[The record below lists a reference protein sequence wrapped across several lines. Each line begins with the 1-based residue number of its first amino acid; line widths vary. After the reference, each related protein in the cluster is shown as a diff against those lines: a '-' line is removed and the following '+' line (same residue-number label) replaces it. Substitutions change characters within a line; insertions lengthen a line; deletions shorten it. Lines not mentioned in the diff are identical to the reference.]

1 MGAIDAG
8 QCFNPT
14 HPPNLFLLQI
24 WSPPM
29 LQQMGRERVKVTQ
42 QKIKKKV
49 FIFYT
54 SFFLSSFV
62 DLATCWFT
70 WCSWLVTVFFSL
82 VHICLFFFS
91 WCMSWLYVYGDREG
105 ERIYSSTRAILLD
118 SLIWG
123 NGNLMLANS
132 ILLISWPYTISYPV

>member
-1 MGAIDAG
+1 MPVNVLTPHTLPIYSYCKFG
-8 QCFNPT
+8 
-14 HPPNLFLLQI
+14 LLPCYNK
-24 WSPPM
+24 WAE
-29 LQQMGRERVKVTQ
+29 RESESDPAK
-42 QKIKKKV
+42 KKKKV

-54 SFFLSSFV
+54 CFFLSSFV

-82 VHICLFFFS
+82 VHICQFFFS